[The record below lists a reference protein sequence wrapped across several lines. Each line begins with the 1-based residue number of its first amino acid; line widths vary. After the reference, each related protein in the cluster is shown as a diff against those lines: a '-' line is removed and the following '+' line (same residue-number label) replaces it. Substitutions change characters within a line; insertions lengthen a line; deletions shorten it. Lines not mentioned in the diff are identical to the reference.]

1 MKLKH
6 LPYAIALTGAL
17 FGSQQALADGP
28 LHWQDN
34 SLSYLYGSNFQ
45 RLNFNGEEQRSQ
57 TTFTFEHASG
67 WVWGDVFYFLDYIR
81 ADNTQYRGNH
91 LFTMDVKEK
100 DSFYYMEFS
109 PRISLSWLTGQ
120 DLSAGPLKDVKAAFT
135 YEKGNGGPGT
145 ENYLYGIGLDWDVPG
160 FAFLQTNLYR
170 VKVNNHVLFNYDFLG
185 NETAGD
191 VGNGHTY
198 QLTVAGAYPFAI
210 GEQDFVI
217 DGYLDW
223 RAPSKDAGTQTSVG
237 SSIQIKWDAGKAL
250 FGEGRK
256 LYVGTELNMWHN
268 KYGIKPIDGSTS
280 GFDQTAVQ
288 ALVKYHF

>member
-6 LPYAIALTGAL
+6 LPHSIALATALLSAQHACAEGAFL
-17 FGSQQALADGP
+17 
-28 LHWQDN
+28 WQDT

-45 RLNFNGEEQRSQ
+45 RMNNNAEEQRSQ
-57 TTFTFEHASG
+57 STFTLENASG
-67 WVWGDVFYFLDYIR
+67 WTWGDTFFFLDYID
-81 ADNTQYRGNH
+81 ADNSQARGSNFGN
-91 LFTMDVKEK
+91 LKVKEK
-100 DSFYYMEFS
+100 SSFYYMEFS
-109 PRISLSWLTGQ
+109 PRVSLSWLTGQ
-120 DLSAGPLKDVKAAFT
+120 DLSVGPIKDVKAAFT

-145 ENYLYGIGLDWDVPG
+145 ENYLYGIGLDWDAPG

-170 VKVNNHVLFNYDFLG
+170 VKINNHIFFDHDFK
-185 NETAGD
+185 ASD
-191 VGNGHTY
+191 KGNGYTT

-210 GEQDFVI
+210 GDQSFVI
-217 DGYLDW
+217 DGYVDW

-250 FGEGRK
+250 FGEERK

-268 KYGIKPIDGSTS
+268 KYGVKPIDGSTD

>member
-6 LPYAIALTGAL
+6 LPLCIALSTGL
-17 FGSQQALADGP
+17 FAGQQATAGDL

-34 SLSYLYGSNFQ
+34 SLSYLYGDNFQ

-67 WVWGDVFYFLDYIR
+67 WAWGDMFYFLDYVR
-81 ADNTQYRGNH
+81 ADNVQSRGS
-91 LFTMDVKEK
+91 FTNGSFEQDNKS
-100 DSFYYMEFS
+100 SFYYMEFS
-109 PRISLSWLTGQ
+109 PRVSLSWLTGQ
-120 DLSAGPLKDVKAAFT
+120 DLSVGPLKDVKAAFT
-135 YEKGNGGPGT
+135 YEKGEGGPAT
-145 ENYLYGIGLDWDVPG
+145 ENYLYGLGFDWDVPG
-160 FAFLQTNLYR
+160 FAYLKTNLYR
-170 VKVNNHVLFNYDFLG
+170 VKINNQVFFADQ
-185 NETAGD
+185 D
-191 VGNGHTY
+191 SNGYAT

-210 GEQDFVI
+210 GEQDFVV

-223 RAPSKDAGTQTSVG
+223 RSPSDEAGTQTSVG
-237 SSIQIKWDAGKAL
+237 SSIQVKWDAGKAL
-250 FGEGRK
+250 FGKERK

-268 KYGIKPIDGSTS
+268 KYGIKPIDGSTD

>member
-6 LPYAIALTGAL
+6 LPHCIALSAGLLA
-17 FGSQQALADGP
+17 GQQAFAGDMLF
-28 LHWQDN
+28 WQDN
-34 SLSYLYGSNFQ
+34 SLSYLNGSNFQ

-57 TTFTFEHASG
+57 TTYTFEHASG
-67 WVWGDVFYFLDYIR
+67 WVWGDAFFFLDYID
-81 ADNTQYRGNH
+81 ADNLQYRGSNFGN
-91 LFTMDVKEK
+91 LEVKDK
-100 DSFYYMEFS
+100 SDFYYMEFS
-109 PRISLSWLTGQ
+109 PRVSLSWLSGQ

-145 ENYLYGIGLDWDVPG
+145 ENYLYGLGFDWDVPG

-170 VKVNNHVLFNYDFLG
+170 VKINNHIFFDHDFK
-185 NETAGD
+185 ASD
-191 VGNGHTY
+191 AGNGYAT

-210 GEQDFVI
+210 GEQDFVV
-217 DGYLDW
+217 DGYIDW
-223 RAPSKDAGTQTSVG
+223 RSPSKDAGTQTSVG
-237 SSIQIKWDAGKAL
+237 SSIQVKWDAGKAL
-250 FGEGRK
+250 FGKERK

-268 KYGIKPIDGSTS
+268 KYGIKPIDGSTD

>member
-6 LPYAIALTGAL
+6 LPHCIALSAGLLTGQHAFAEGAFL
-17 FGSQQALADGP
+17 
-28 LHWQDN
+28 WQDT

-45 RLNFNGEEQRSQ
+45 RMNFNGEEQRSQ
-57 TTFTFEHASG
+57 STFTLENASG
-67 WVWGDVFYFLDYIR
+67 WTWGDTFFFLDYID
-81 ADNTQYRGNH
+81 ADNSQARGSNFGN
-91 LFTMDVKEK
+91 LDIDEK
-100 DSFYYMEFS
+100 NNFYYMEFS
-109 PRISLSWLTGQ
+109 PRVSLSWLTGQ
-120 DLSAGPLKDVKAAFT
+120 DLSVGPIKDVKAAFT

-145 ENYLYGIGLDWDVPG
+145 ENYLYGIGLDWDAPG

-170 VKVNNHVLFNYDFLG
+170 VKINNNIFFDHDG
-185 NETAGD
+185 QASD
-191 VGNGHTY
+191 KGNGYTT

-210 GEQDFVI
+210 GDQSFVV
-217 DGYLDW
+217 DGYVDW

-250 FGEGRK
+250 FGEERK

-268 KYGIKPIDGSTS
+268 KYGVKPIDGSTD

>member
-1 MKLKH
+1 MKLKY
-6 LPYAIALTGAL
+6 LPLCIALSAGLLA
-17 FGSQQALADGP
+17 GQQALADDM

-34 SLSYLYGSNFQ
+34 SLSYLYGDNFQ

-67 WVWGDVFYFLDYIR
+67 WAWGDVFYFLDYVR
-81 ADNTQYRGNH
+81 ADNVQSRGSFANGT
-91 LFTMDVKEK
+91 FEQDDKN
-100 DSFYYMEFS
+100 SFYYMEFS

-135 YEKGNGGPGT
+135 YEKGEGGPAT
-145 ENYLYGIGLDWDVPG
+145 ENYLYGLGFDWDVPG
-160 FAFLQTNLYR
+160 FAYLKTNLYQ
-170 VKVNNHVLFNYDFLG
+170 VKINNHVFFADQ
-185 NETAGD
+185 D
-191 VGNGHTY
+191 SNGYAT

-210 GEQDFVI
+210 GEQDFVV
-217 DGYLDW
+217 DGYIDW
-223 RAPSKDAGTQTSVG
+223 RSPSDEAGTQTSLG
-237 SSIQIKWDAGKAL
+237 SSIQVKWDAGKAL
-250 FGEGRK
+250 FGQERK

-268 KYGIKPIDGSTS
+268 KYGIKPIDGSTD